1 MTEREL
7 FETLREKLM
16 YLAEEHGLMD
26 KEINVN
32 CRALTPEEAIGIR
45 EALEDPSLLTEIT
58 IDGISERFDRAQ
70 AREELKE
77 LEIEESRLTRGSRLY
92 QVVLK

>member
-1 MTEREL
+1 MTEREERL
-7 FETLREKLM
+7 ESIRRRIKIL
-16 YLAEEHGLMD
+16 
-26 KEINVN
+26 
-32 CRALTPEEAIGIR
+32 R

-77 LEIEESRLTRGSRLY
+77 LEVEESRLTRGSRLY